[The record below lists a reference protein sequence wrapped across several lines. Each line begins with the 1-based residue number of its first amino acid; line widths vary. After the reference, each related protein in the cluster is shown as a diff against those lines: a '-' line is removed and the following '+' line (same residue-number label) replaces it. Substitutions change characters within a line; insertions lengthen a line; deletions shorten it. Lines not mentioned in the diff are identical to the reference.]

1 MFALLLW
8 QHTSISTDVAWAAAQ
23 MHNRT
28 DTRERYGI
36 RGNAH
41 RDCLTAL
48 CCCSCAHTQE
58 RREIKLE
65 EESFRK

>member
-1 MFALLLW
+1 MLLPGY
-8 QHTSISTDVAWAAAQ
+8 AWVMH

-28 DTRERYGI
+28 ETRERYGI

-58 RREIKLE
+58 RREIELE
-65 EESFRK
+65 ENSFRK